1 MGLPGSV
8 LDHVEDLRGGD
19 DRRLSL
25 HAVHCSLRLPQTNA
39 SDIELCAGAL
49 IPGTLGTDGSF
60 PWASSCVFCLGAIL
74 AGFGNKGTGKEWS
87 CGAFRCCCLL
97 LMRSWRF
104 RNDPS

>member
-19 DRRLSL
+19 DRHLSL

-49 IPGTLGTDGSF
+49 IAGTLGTDGSF
-60 PWASSCVFCLGAIL
+60 LWASHVFSALGPFWL
-74 AGFGNKGTGKEWS
+74 VLGTRELGRN
-87 CGAFRCCCLL
+87 GVVV
-97 LMRSWRF
+97 RF
-104 RNDPS
+104 VAAVSF